1 MRHNLKKS
9 PQTVSQHRSRDVPT
23 QKLQM
28 EGRFETF
35 PLKYFVEKALEVPVP
50 RGLLLLSFL
59 LKLNHLGHQRLSGVD
74 ECCHALVA
82 RNLLK
87 HPLKLPLIET
97 PYLSLLSETGHQR
110 NNS

>member
-1 MRHNLKKS
+1 
-9 PQTVSQHRSRDVPT
+9 
-23 QKLQM
+23 M
-28 EGRFETF
+28 EGKFETF
-35 PLKYFVEKALEVPVP
+35 PLKYFVEKALEIPVTQ
-50 RGLLLLSFL
+50 GLLLLFFF

-87 HPLKLPLIET
+87 HPLKPTLIET
-97 PYLSLLSETGHQR
+97 PYLLQLSETGHQR